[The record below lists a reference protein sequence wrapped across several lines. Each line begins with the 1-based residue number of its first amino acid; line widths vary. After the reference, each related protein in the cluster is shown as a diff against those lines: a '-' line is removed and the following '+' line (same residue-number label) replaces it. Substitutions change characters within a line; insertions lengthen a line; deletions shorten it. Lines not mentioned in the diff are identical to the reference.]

1 MIWSLLATLVLAY
14 GGLAALLFFSQ
25 ERLLYYPEIGREVH
39 ATPRD
44 HGLAYEPLTL
54 LTSDGER
61 LDAWF
66 VPKDQAP
73 ASVLIL
79 HGNAGNIS
87 HRMDTIVM
95 FHRLGYSVL
104 IFDYRGYGRSTGKP
118 SEPGLY
124 RDAQAAWEYLA
135 RQRGVPSEGIILFG
149 ESLGGAMAAW
159 LAARERPGALVLSSA
174 LLSVPELAADLYPW
188 LPARWLA
195 RCHYDTRAALA
206 ETTCPVLIAHSPED
220 EIVPFRHGQA
230 LFAAAAEPKLFLS
243 LAGGHNDG
251 FIFRRAG
258 WVGVL
263 ADFLRNH
270 LKQREP
276 GRTGT
281 SGGRLPRGP
290 GDGPISQALKGDLP
304 VNQAK

>member
-1 MIWSLLATLVLAY
+1 MIWSLLATLGLAY
-14 GGLAALLFFSQ
+14 GGVAALLFFSQ
-25 ERLLYYPEIGREVH
+25 EKLLYYPQLGREMH

-54 LTSDGER
+54 LTPDGER

-66 VPKDQAP
+66 VPKEQAW

-87 HRMDTIVM
+87 YCLDTVAM

-104 IFDYRGYGRSTGKP
+104 IFDYRGYGRSTGQP
-118 SEPGLY
+118 SEAGLY
-124 RDAQAAWEYLA
+124 RDAQTAWEYLA
-135 RQRGVPSEGIILFG
+135 RQHAIPPERIILFG
-149 ESLGGAMAAW
+149 ESLGGAVAAW
-159 LAARERPGALVLSSA
+159 LAAREHPGALVLSSA
-174 LLSVPELAADLYPW
+174 FISVPELAADLYPW

-195 RCHYDTRAALA
+195 RLRYDTRAALA
-206 ETTCPVLIAHSPED
+206 EVSCPVLVAHSPDD
-220 EIVPFRHGQA
+220 EIVPYRHGQA
-230 LFAAAAEPKLFLS
+230 LFAAAAEPKVFLS

-251 FIFRRAG
+251 FIFRREA
-258 WVGVL
+258 WVEVL
-263 ADFLRNH
+263 AGFLRNH
-270 LKQREP
+270 FKQREP
-276 GRTGT
+276 GIAGT

-290 GDGPISQALKGDLP
+290 GDGPISHPQKKDPP